1 MKAIVHDTYG
11 PADVLKYVDTAPPV
25 PGPRDVLLR
34 VHAAGL
40 DMGVWHLMEGVP
52 YVMRPAIGLRAPKT
66 KGLGTDVA
74 GTVESVGADVTRFRP
89 GDRVFGTCGG
99 GAFAEYACAREDRLM
114 PLPENLTFEQ
124 AAAIPTS
131 AITALQAL
139 RDKGR
144 VRAGQQVLVVGA
156 GGGVGTY
163 AVQLARAFGAEV
175 TGVCSAAKADL
186 VRSIGAA
193 EVVDYTRED
202 FADGTRRYD
211 LIVDTAG
218 NRPLYRLRRALTPR
232 GTLVIVGGE
241 GGGRWLSG
249 LDRQLRTALLAPFAR
264 RRLRVVFAFPRES
277 DLRQLA
283 ELAGS
288 GTFTPVID
296 RTFPLGEAPDA
307 IRLLLRGQVRG
318 KAVITVPAG

>member
-1 MKAIVHDTYG
+1 MKAIVRDTYG
-11 PADVLKYVDTAPPV
+11 SADVLKYVDTARPV
-25 PGPRDVLLR
+25 PGQRDVLVR
-34 VHAAGL
+34 IHAAGL

-52 YVMRPAIGLRAPKT
+52 YVMRPAIGLRVPRT
-66 KGLGTDVA
+66 KGLGMDVA
-74 GTVESVGADVTRFRP
+74 GTVESVGADVARLRP

-99 GAFAEYACAREDRLM
+99 GALAEYACAREDRLM
-114 PLPENLTFEQ
+114 PIPENLTFEQ

-131 AITALQAL
+131 AMTALQAL

-144 VRAGQQVLVVGA
+144 VRAGQQVLVIGA

-163 AVQLARAFGAEV
+163 AVQLAKAFGAEV

-202 FADGTRRYD
+202 FTDGRRRYD
-211 LIVDTAG
+211 VIVDTAG
-218 NRPLYRLRRALTPR
+218 NRSLTRLRRALTPR

-241 GGGRWLSG
+241 NGGRWLAG
-249 LDRQLRTALLAPFAR
+249 LDRPLRTALLAPFAR
-264 RRLRVVFAFPRES
+264 QRLRVIFAFPRES
-277 DLRQLA
+277 DLRELA

-288 GTFTPVID
+288 GQFTPAID
-296 RTFPLGEAPDA
+296 RTFPLSEAPDA

>member
-1 MKAIVHDTYG
+1 MKAIVRDTYG
-11 PADVLKYVDTAPPV
+11 SADVLKYVDTARPA
-25 PGPRDVLLR
+25 PGRHDVLVR

-66 KGLGTDVA
+66 RGLGMDVA
-74 GTVESVGADVTRFRP
+74 GTVESVGSDVTRFRP

-99 GAFAEYACAREDRLM
+99 GAFAEYACARDDRLM
-114 PLPENLTFEQ
+114 PIPENFTFEQ
-124 AAAIPTS
+124 AAAVPTS

-139 RDKGR
+139 RDKAR
-144 VRAGQQVLVVGA
+144 VRAGQQVLVIGA

-163 AVQLARAFGAEV
+163 AVQLAKAFGAEV

-193 EVVDYTRED
+193 EVVDYARED
-202 FADGTRRYD
+202 FTDGRRRYD
-211 LIVDTAG
+211 VIVDTAG
-218 NRPLYRLRRALTPR
+218 NRPLSRLRRALTPR

-249 LDRQLRTALLAPFAR
+249 LERTLRTAVLAPFAR
-264 RRLRVVFAFPRES
+264 QRLRVLFAFSRES
-277 DLRQLA
+277 DLRELA

-288 GTFTPVID
+288 GQFTPVID
-296 RTFPLGEAPDA
+296 RTFPLSEAPEA